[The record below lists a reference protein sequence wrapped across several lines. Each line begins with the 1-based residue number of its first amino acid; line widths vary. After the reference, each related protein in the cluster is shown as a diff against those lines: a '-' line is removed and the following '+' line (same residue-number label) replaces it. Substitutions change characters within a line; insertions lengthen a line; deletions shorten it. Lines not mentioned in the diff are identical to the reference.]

1 MPHSDEA
8 PALDT
13 SVSSTPGASTQD
25 PPSEPDRFWDYEN
38 DDDEQDPD
46 IPPALVPASKYDAL
60 ICGECV
66 RVNPMLRKWAGQEE
80 FMMVIRNRGAEGWR
94 ILNGIEGQATVEV
107 AASDVS
113 TATATTGV
121 AAGQKR
127 SREETDD
134 DATIEPPTKKPHIES
149 SSTNTATGC
158 KIPPPNPIALAI
170 FAELDRIALSTGLA
184 HPGGEPVAIE
194 STGDMFLTQGWR
206 ERWCKCSNV
215 SSFPKKVV
223 ANHLVTNDLKNQCLL
238 YLSARSY
245 LEEEE
250 ETFEP
255 PEDPDAGLSLEEL
268 GMRALEKLPKEQA
281 INGIMAFQRMRSA
294 LPHHGPQLSMIIIT
308 SIVLSLVSF
317 WRLSLPMGRL

>member
-80 FMMVIRNRGAEGWR
+80 FMMVFRNRGAERWR
-94 ILNGIEGQATVEV
+94 ILDGIEGQATAEV

-113 TATATTGV
+113 AITTGV

-127 SREETDD
+127 SREKTDD
-134 DATIEPPTKKPHIES
+134 DALIEPPTKKPNIGP
-149 SSTNTATGC
+149 SSTNTATSC
-158 KIPPPNPIALAI
+158 KIPTPNPIALTI
-170 FAELDRIALSTGLA
+170 FAELDRIASTGIA
-184 HPGGEPVAIE
+184 HPGGGEPSAIE
-194 STGDMFLTQGWR
+194 STGDVFLTQGWR

-215 SSFPKKVV
+215 GSFPK
-223 ANHLVTNDLKNQCLL
+223 
-238 YLSARSY
+238 
-245 LEEEE
+245 
-250 ETFEP
+250 
-255 PEDPDAGLSLEEL
+255 SLN
-268 GMRALEKLPKEQA
+268 
-281 INGIMAFQRMRSA
+281 I
-294 LPHHGPQLSMIIIT
+294 
-308 SIVLSLVSF
+308 
-317 WRLSLPMGRL
+317 W